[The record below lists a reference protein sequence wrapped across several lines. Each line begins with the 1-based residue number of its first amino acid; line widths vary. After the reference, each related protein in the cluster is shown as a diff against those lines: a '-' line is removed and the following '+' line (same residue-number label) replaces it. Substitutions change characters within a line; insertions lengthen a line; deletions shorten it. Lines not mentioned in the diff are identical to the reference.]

1 MSDAIKVLVLGE
13 DLASPA
19 TTTNPLPVLLSE
31 GSLTIGQVQLLGV
44 NGTNLAVVDGLGNL
58 TVIGQGPVAPGT
70 AQAGSLLGGAVYT
83 SGGITLTNGQ
93 QAALQLTSAGALIT
107 SGTFTGTVSSSANAT
122 AAAPSYSEG
131 TENPFSQNLSGD
143 LRTIAKQSTSPWIVA
158 GGGTAGSAATGVATI
173 QGIASMTPVQ
183 VSQATAGN
191 LNATVVGTGTFAV
204 QATLAAETTKVIGT
218 VNQGTSPWVISGSLT
233 ANQTVNVAQINGV
246 TPLMGNGVTGTG
258 SQRVTIAS
266 DNTAFSVNATL
277 SAETTKVIG
286 VVRTADGS
294 GNLLTSTGNALDV
307 NIKTSAAS
315 NISTNIAQMNGVT
328 VTMGNGASGTG
339 VQRVTLASDSTGQVT
354 LAAGTQIAGK
364 VGIDQTTAVTTNGVV
379 IAPVS
384 ASAAGIAAVVST
396 ALETGHIIKASA
408 GNLYGLTVTST
419 SAAGMV
425 LIFNSTTVPAAGAV
439 TPIDFFQLP
448 AASTLIVGYDP
459 PLYCSTGIS
468 VAFSTA
474 TTPFTKT
481 DSATAAISGK
491 AA

>member
-1 MSDAIKVLVLGE
+1 MSDAIKVIVLGE

-131 TENPFSQNLSGD
+131 TENPFSQNLTGD
-143 LRTIAKQSTSPWIVA
+143 LRTIAKISSGQTLATVTTVGAVTAITNALPAGSNTIGAITQASGPWTQNLTQIGGASIALGQAIMVASVPVAIASNQSAITVTGTAGTFPVTQSTSPWIIA
-158 GGGTAGSAATGVATI
+158 GGGTAGAAATGVATI

-183 VSQATAGN
+183 VSQATAAS

-204 QATLAAETTKVIGT
+204 QATLA
-218 VNQGTSPWVISGSLT
+218 
-233 ANQTVNVAQINGV
+233 
-246 TPLMGNGVTGTG
+246 
-258 SQRVTIAS
+258 
-266 DNTAFSVNATL
+266 
-277 SAETTKVIG
+277 
-286 VVRTADGS
+286 
-294 GNLLTSTGNALDV
+294 
-307 NIKTSAAS
+307 
-315 NISTNIAQMNGVT
+315 
-328 VTMGNGASGTG
+328 
-339 VQRVTLASDSTGQVT
+339 
-354 LAAGTQIAGK
+354 
-364 VGIDQTTAVTTNGVV
+364 
-379 IAPVS
+379 PVS
-384 ASAAGIAAVVST
+384 ASAAGIAPVVSS
-396 ALETGHIIKASA
+396 ALETGHVLKASA
-408 GNLYGLTVTST
+408 GNLYGLNVTT
-419 SAAGMV
+419 TTAAGMV
-425 LIFNSTTVPAAGAV
+425 LLFNSTTVPAAGTVAPV
-439 TPIDFFQLP
+439 KAYQVP
-448 AASTLIVGYDP
+448 ANSTLVIGFDP
-459 PLYCSTGIS
+459 PEYFGTGIS

-481 DSATAAISGK
+481 DSATAFFSGDVV
-491 AA
+491 